1 MAPTERPYLSGFGN
15 EFASEALAGALP
27 REQNTPQK
35 PAYGLYI
42 EELNGTAFTAPRGI
56 SRSTWT
62 YRIRPSAMHKPFTPR
77 DSRLIRSGPFTE
89 VPPTPNQ
96 LRWRP
101 MPIPTAP
108 TDFVDGIVTLGGNG
122 DPTAQIGAAIHVYA
136 ANTSMKDRFFYDA
149 DGELLIVPQSGALV
163 VHTEFGILDVPP
175 GHIVLIPRGVKFRV
189 ELPDGSARGFI
200 CENYGQHLR
209 LPDLG
214 PIGTFGLAN
223 ARDFEAPVA
232 AFEDREGSFSV
243 VAKYGGG
250 LWEAEFDH
258 SPLDIV
264 AWRGN
269 YVPFRY
275 NLYKFQC
282 INTVTFDH
290 PDPSIY
296 CVLASPST
304 SPGTSNMEF
313 GCFPPRWS
321 VAEHTFRPP
330 PFHRNVASE
339 FLGLLAG
346 KYIGKGEGF
355 GPGSASLHNCMSGH
369 GPDAEAYE
377 RGRSA
382 ELKPQYLDDTMV
394 FLFETQLPIRPTKF
408 ALETEL
414 LERDYYRHWQGLKK
428 NFGLVGAGH

>member
-1 MAPTERPYLSGFGN
+1 MAPTDRPYLSGFGN

-77 DSRLIRSGPFTE
+77 DSRLIRSGPFNE

-122 DPTAQIGAAIHVYA
+122 DPTAQTGAAIHVYA
-136 ANTSMKDRFFYDA
+136 ANVSMRDRFFYDA

-175 GHIVLIPRGVKFRV
+175 GHIALIPRGVKFRV

-200 CENYGQHLR
+200 CENYGQNLR

-214 PIGTFGLAN
+214 PIGTFGLAKI
-223 ARDFEAPVA
+223 
-232 AFEDREGSFSV
+232 
-243 VAKYGGG
+243 AK
-250 LWEAEFDH
+250 A
-258 SPLDIV
+258 
-264 AWRGN
+264 
-269 YVPFRY
+269 
-275 NLYKFQC
+275 
-282 INTVTFDH
+282 
-290 PDPSIY
+290 
-296 CVLASPST
+296 ASP
-304 SPGTSNMEF
+304 
-313 GCFPPRWS
+313 
-321 VAEHTFRPP
+321 
-330 PFHRNVASE
+330 
-339 FLGLLAG
+339 
-346 KYIGKGEGF
+346 
-355 GPGSASLHNCMSGH
+355 
-369 GPDAEAYE
+369 
-377 RGRSA
+377 
-382 ELKPQYLDDTMV
+382 
-394 FLFETQLPIRPTKF
+394 
-408 ALETEL
+408 
-414 LERDYYRHWQGLKK
+414 
-428 NFGLVGAGH
+428 